1 MGKKALKNHGLLFWL
16 SYTFLLLYK
25 RIGKYWPLERLKI
38 MLFELGLQHTH
49 KVTNKPNLSF
59 WLHCP
64 SQVWLVWPTWSTSSA
79 SSSWPPRT
87 SSLWHTVACEVPSPS
102 PLVSCWTRITLPW
115 ETCSSLPSS
124 LLSSSLSLF
133 RYEYPVLSC
142 PGLVWTDFRRRKLAV
157 QPGLLYCIL
166 LGFLLWDVIITLINV
181 QLQLLLS

>member
-1 MGKKALKNHGLLFWL
+1 MNNKILLVFICTSWCL
-16 SYTFLLLYK
+16 HPSFLLLSKLCYVAFCVFQESLASHTSLINSALWSWPK
-25 RIGKYWPLERLKI
+25 R
-38 MLFELGLQHTH
+38 T
-49 KVTNKPNLSF
+49 
-59 WLHCP
+59 
-64 SQVWLVWPTWSTSSA
+64 
-79 SSSWPPRT
+79 SSSWP
-87 SSLWHTVACEVPSPS
+87 TVACEVPSPS

-166 LGFLLWDVIITLINV
+166 LGFLLWDVIITPINV